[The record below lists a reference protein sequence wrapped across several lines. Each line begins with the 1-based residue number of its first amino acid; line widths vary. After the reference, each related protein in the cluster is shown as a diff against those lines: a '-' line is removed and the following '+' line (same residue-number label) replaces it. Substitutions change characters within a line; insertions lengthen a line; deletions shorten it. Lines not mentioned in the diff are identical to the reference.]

1 MVDASGHAR
10 ITDFGLAYNQDAAQG
25 TYVALG
31 GTARWT
37 APEILEEKGTLSKRA
52 DVFSFSMVMV
62 EVSCE

>member
-1 MVDASGHAR
+1 MVDASGRAH
-10 ITDFGLAYNQDAAQG
+10 ITDFGLAHNQDAAEG

-52 DVFSFSMVMV
+52 DVFAFAMVMV
-62 EVSCE
+62 EVSCG